1 MSLRALW
8 SYLAIGLPVLATLL
22 APMSTVDLTYQL
34 RAGAEILS
42 TGAVP
47 VRDTWTFTVAGTLWF
62 DQQWG
67 AQLILRL
74 VEQLGGWT
82 GLVLARAGLTATI
95 VGSVFYVARRRG
107 LDERIASLLTLAAF
121 VVAAPALALRP
132 QLIGLALFALLL
144 VVIDLRHDRPR
155 LLWLAPLI
163 VAIWA
168 NVHGSFFIGPLSLAL
183 AWLADLGQR
192 SGTARLTL
200 AVAAL
205 SAVAACI
212 TPFGPAVWAYA
223 VGLSSNPGVTSLITE
238 WQPTSLRTPAGVL
251 FFASTLAV
259 VAILARRGR
268 ATDWPTLL
276 WLAAFFAIGAY
287 AERGVAWWALGA
299 AVAVARL
306 IEPAAARERTDP
318 VLIRRV
324 NAVTAVAIA
333 VVAVVLLPIW
343 RPLDPGTRAPIG
355 LLSDAPSGVTG
366 ALRDIVA
373 PGDRIFDP
381 QRWGSWFEYA
391 SPEALVAVD
400 SRVELFPTDVWS
412 RYERIRSGAPGWQ
425 TDLDTL
431 AVDYVVAMPS
441 EISFR
446 DRLLAAGW
454 ISAYSGADGSL
465 LTRSAS

>member
-8 SYLAIGLPVLATLL
+8 SYLAISLPVLAALL

-34 RAGAEILS
+34 RAGAKMLA
-42 TGAVP
+42 TGAIP
-47 VRDTWTFTVAGTLWF
+47 ARDTWTFTVAGAPWF

-74 VEQLGGWT
+74 VEQLGAWT
-82 GLVLARAGLTATI
+82 GLMLVRAGLTATI

-107 LDERIASLLTLAAF
+107 LDERTAALLTLAAF
-121 VVAAPALALRP
+121 VVAAPAMALRP
-132 QLIGLALFALLL
+132 QLLGLALFALLL

-155 LLWLAPLI
+155 VLWLAPLI

-168 NVHGSFFIGPLSLAL
+168 NVHGSFFIGPLSLGL
-183 AWLADLGQR
+183 AWLADVGQG
-192 SGTARLTL
+192 SGTARRTL

-205 SAVAACI
+205 SVVAACI
-212 TPFGPAVWAYA
+212 TPYGPAVWAYA

-238 WQPTSLRTPAGVL
+238 WQPTSLRTPAGIL
-251 FFASTLAV
+251 FFASALAV
-259 VAILARRGR
+259 VAVLARRGR

-287 AERGVAWWALGA
+287 AERGVAWWALGG
-299 AVAVARL
+299 AVAVAGL
-306 IEPAAARERTDP
+306 IEPAEARERTDP

-333 VVAVVLLPIW
+333 VVAVALLPIW
-343 RPLDPGTRAPIG
+343 RPLDPGTGAPAG

-366 ALRDIVA
+366 ALRDVVA
-373 PGDRIFDP
+373 PGDRIFNP

-400 SRVELFPTDVWS
+400 SRVELIPTDVWS
-412 RYERIRSGAPGWQ
+412 RYERIQAGAPGWQ
-425 TDLDTL
+425 TDLDTM
-431 AVDYVVAMPS
+431 AVDHVVAMPS
-441 EISFR
+441 ENSFR
-446 DRLLAAGW
+446 DRLLGAGW
-454 ISAYSGADGSL
+454 ISAYSGADGSI
-465 LTRSAS
+465 LTMSAS